1 MKVSQFRRFWNYF
14 FFSTYFSGELGN
26 SFASARHYQ
35 YVAALVKEKE
45 TGAGCRER
53 MSNDESLMLEFQ
65 RGSSQAFQTLFERYR
80 VPLYAFF
87 YRRLGSR
94 ERAEDLTQDTFV
106 AVIRSTDRYEPLA
119 TVRTYLYSIATN
131 LLLGERRKQ
140 VRRSVTMESGNASE
154 ELQEYLLDPDDVLWV
169 RQCLQKLEP
178 LEREILMLRE
188 YEQLSYAEIAEVLG
202 LPVNT
207 VRSRLFRSREAL
219 RSQLQPAEKA
229 SDDSHR
235 YGPSEATEMGH
246 V

>member
-1 MKVSQFRRFWNYF
+1 
-14 FFSTYFSGELGN
+14 
-26 SFASARHYQ
+26 
-35 YVAALVKEKE
+35 
-45 TGAGCRER
+45 

-65 RGSSQAFQTLFERYR
+65 RGSSQAFQMLFEQYR

-106 AVIRSTDRYEPLA
+106 AVIRSADRYEPLA

-131 LLLGERRKQ
+131 LLLGERRRQ
-140 VRRSVTMESGNASE
+140 VRRAGGLAPGAETGE
-154 ELQEYLLDPDDVLWV
+154 ELPEHPQDPDDALWV
-169 RQCLQKLEP
+169 RQALERLEP

-188 YEQLSYAEIAEVLG
+188 YEQLSYGEIAEVLG

-219 RSQLQPAEKA
+219 RSQLQPAEKTM
-229 SDDSHR
+229 DDSRR
-235 YGPSEATEMGH
+235 YGPGEATEMGH
-246 V
+246 I